1 MGIQRRIITD
11 MGVGMNAPGHPGEIV
26 ARLAGLLERR
36 GWRLATA
43 ESCTGG
49 LLAAVLTE
57 RPGSSAWF
65 ECGYVTYSNTAK
77 GRMLGVP
84 QDLIARHGAVSE
96 AVVEAM
102 VAGALERSGADLA
115 VAISGIAGPGGAVP
129 GKPVGTV
136 CLAWGFRGRPALAV
150 HEHFAG
156 DRRAVREQAVRRA
169 LSGLIDGCLGSE

>member
-1 MGIQRRIITD
+1 
-11 MGVGMNAPGHPGEIV
+11 MNAGERTGPLV
-26 ARLAGLLERR
+26 ARLADLLERR

-49 LLAAVLTE
+49 LLAAALTE

-65 ECGYVTYSNTAK
+65 ECGYVTYSNSAK
-77 GRMLGVP
+77 GRMLGVA
-84 QDLIARHGAVSE
+84 QALISRHGAVSE

-136 CLAWGFRGRPALAV
+136 CLAWAVRGHPALAV
-150 HEHFAG
+150 CDHYTG
-156 DRRAVREQAVRRA
+156 DRRAVREQAVHRA
-169 LSGLIDGCLGSE
+169 LSGLVAACL